1 MQTNEPSSPARS
13 SANSNESA
21 GENMSFG
28 PISVMDVAIQ
38 GYRQTIRLRSY
49 RYAAVA
55 SPSLLPEQIKSARQ
69 GKHKHATAMDHTR
82 LPIVLYFHGGMF
94 IDGGLDDGDATAQAI
109 ARQTPAWVISVGYS
123 LAPEFPFPTALED
136 GYLALQWAVQNA
148 KAQHADPRRI
158 GVAGHDAGGNLAT
171 CLSAI
176 VRDRGDGQG
185 KDPANGYSKT
195 GPKVDSKADLKR
207 GSKLHISAQ
216 ALLAPLLDP
225 SMTRMV
231 DPDTVAFDCTGGVDA
246 RAGAERVI
254 RACAQC
260 YRAYLP
266 QHATRM
272 HPYAAPIES
281 RRLAGLPPAMIA
293 SAQNDLLHLEAEK
306 YATALIDAGVPTQVT
321 RHANASHQALA
332 SHPQALKDVA
342 SFFGRWL
349 SADNFHH

>member
-1 MQTNEPSSPARS
+1 MQMNKPSSAARS
-13 SANSNESA
+13 NANSNDSA
-21 GENMSFG
+21 GENMPFG

-38 GYRQTIRLRSY
+38 GYRQTIQLRSY
-49 RYAAVA
+49 KCAPVE
-55 SPSLLPEQIKSARQ
+55 SLPLLPEQPNSAKPGRRKQ
-69 GKHKHATAMDHTR
+69 AIAVDHT
-82 LPIVLYFHGGMF
+82 LVPIVLYFHGGMF
-94 IDGGLDDGDATAQAI
+94 IDGGLDDGDAAARAI

-136 GYLALQWAVQNA
+136 GYLALQWAVANA

-171 CLSAI
+171 CLSAV
-176 VRDRGDGQG
+176 VRDRDDSQG
-185 KDPANGYSKT
+185 NEFG
-195 GPKVDSKADLKR
+195 GGGGKADAKR
-207 GSKLHISAQ
+207 GGTRGGELHISAQ

-231 DPDTVAFDCTGGVDA
+231 DPDSVAFQCTAGVDA

-266 QHATRM
+266 QHAMRM
-272 HPYAAPIES
+272 HPYAAPLES
-281 RRLAGLPPAMIA
+281 RRLAGLPPALIA

-306 YATALIDAGVPTQVT
+306 YAAALISAGVPTQVT

-332 SHPQALKDVA
+332 CHPQALKDVA
-342 SFFGRWL
+342 LFFRQRL
-349 SADNFHH
+349 SNADLRH